1 LSQLDHVADRPDIV
15 LLTGL
20 RRIGKTTIMKQHI
33 TRLLEKGIEPNRIC
47 YLSLDAYAF
56 NGKSIQDLLRVI
68 RAMHRHAA
76 TTMLYLYLDEVT
88 HKDSF
93 RQEMKNLYDLGTAK
107 IVASGS
113 SASLLVDHRAFLT
126 GRSRT
131 IVVNPLDFDEFL
143 LFKGV
148 QNTEKH
154 LLEQYFLDYMQQG
167 GVPEYVLTGDVT
179 YLIALTENIL
189 FKDIVAV
196 HGIRKQAL
204 IKELFILLCE
214 QVGKTLSYN
223 QLAKLLGTSKD
234 TVKEY
239 VGFFQQTYLF
249 NVVEMRGKVNERLL
263 AGKKLYCAD
272 VGLRNSITGFRD
284 KGAIFEN
291 LVFTAIKEHAPFF
304 IKQDGLELDF
314 FFDGVLIEAKFNSA
328 LSGKQKELFESYP
341 AKKKIVASGVEFF
354 LEDIRKV

>member
-1 LSQLDHVADRPDIV
+1 
-15 LLTGL
+15 
-20 RRIGKTTIMKQHI
+20 MKQHI

-214 QVGKTLSYN
+214 QVE
-223 QLAKLLGTSKD
+223 KLFPTIS
-234 TVKEY
+234 
-239 VGFFQQTYLF
+239 
-249 NVVEMRGKVNERLL
+249 
-263 AGKKLYCAD
+263 
-272 VGLRNSITGFRD
+272 LRS
-284 KGAIFEN
+284 
-291 LVFTAIKEHAPFF
+291 
-304 IKQDGLELDF
+304 
-314 FFDGVLIEAKFNSA
+314 S
-328 LSGKQKELFESYP
+328 
-341 AKKKIVASGVEFF
+341 
-354 LEDIRKV
+354 